1 VAARAKELYYKQ
13 MFDSKMNTVKKLW
26 DNLNVVCS
34 FKTKKSRNN
43 VDKLVMDDQTLVDSY
58 EISNGFNKYFRNIGQ
73 TLAKKFNKD
82 LNMNFRY
89 YLNNLKKDSM
99 FCEPLEA
106 EELCKLIENLNVKKY
121 PGPDGFGPKL
131 IKEIAPLIFQPV
143 LYLFTVIFLQVQAVS
158 RINLNWLRL
167 FPYLK
172 RVINIYL
179 VIIDPYHC

>member
-1 VAARAKELYYKQ
+1 
-13 MFDSKMNTVKKLW
+13 
-26 DNLNVVCS
+26 
-34 FKTKKSRNN
+34 
-43 VDKLVMDDQTLVDSY
+43 
-58 EISNGFNKYFRNIGQ
+58 
-73 TLAKKFNKD
+73 
-82 LNMNFRY
+82 
-89 YLNNLKKDSM
+89 M

-106 EELCKLIENLNVKKY
+106 KELCKLIENLNVKKY